1 MTSIK
6 TEQLAK
12 LRALR
17 AEFKAMADAY
27 AKDPRAA
34 ELAKAQARKQQE
46 RHPTWKQ
53 VQASC
58 TQLRLL

>member
-1 MTSIK
+1 MSIK

-34 ELAKAQARKQQE
+34 EIAMAQARKQQ
-46 RHPTWKQ
+46 TWQQ
-53 VQASC
+53 VKAEC
-58 TQLRLL
+58 KQLRLF